1 MRSLQTRIS
10 RKTLAGNPISKQLK
24 REIMKLLYSTI
35 ICYLLSSAVLLM
47 AQSRTIKGKVT
58 DDNGSPLAGVSV
70 IEKTAPENGA
80 TTNVDGNF
88 SITLKNSDQR
98 IIVSYQGFLSKELT
112 ASNNLTI
119 KLETDVKGLEDVVVI
134 GYGRQKKITKTGS
147 IVSITGDNIRQTPS
161 ASLQNTLI
169 GKLPGFT
176 SQLRSGM
183 PGGDGA
189 QFFIRGISTFAGSGQ
204 PLILVDDIEYSYNQF
219 SRLDANEVES
229 ITVLKDAATTAIYGI
244 KGANGVLLVTTKR
257 GKPGKA
263 RVNVTNQFAIT
274 APIRTY
280 EYLNAYETALL
291 RNEAA
296 TNDFN
301 ANRGTFGLP
310 VGTAADSSSLRMF
323 SQKDLDAFKNGT
335 DPYGHP
341 DVDWY
346 NTLFKKQ
353 SMMNTTTIDVSGGV
367 EKIKYFISG
376 SYLWQNGLLRSF
388 DSKEDFN
395 NNYYYKRYNFRSN
408 LDLQPIPRLRLLV
421 NMAGSFGEQNRPVHN
436 GPNSTNDPFFELAGF
451 TNLPPFAYP
460 LYNPDGS
467 YGYNPTW
474 IQGHNNLLGRM
485 KHAGYTRS
493 FENIMNLNINGT
505 YDLGLITRGLSIKG
519 TIAYAT
525 SNTATRTLSR
535 GDGFPSYN
543 YNPVSGIYTAR
554 NILDTRMPLL
564 GLTTSNGT
572 PVRRFN
578 MQGALNYSRK
588 FAAHTISALA
598 LFNQT
603 SDVAVSTDAS
613 LNNVPAKFRGYTFRV
628 GYDYNQKYLLE
639 LNAGYNGT
647 DRFQAKKR
655 YGFFPAVSAGWNLA
669 EEKFISKNLTWL
681 NLFKIRASWG
691 IVGSDDIGSYRY
703 IYQQIY
709 TQTAN
714 SYNFGESPN
723 GFTGMFEGQIGNT
736 NVVWEKERKINYGI
750 DFALFNGKLSGTV
763 DLFDNFR
770 YNILTTPATV
780 PVVFGQTV
788 PVMNIGKVS
797 NKGFEADLTY
807 RSYIGKLEYSI
818 KGTYSVAKNKIVEM
832 GEATPLFAWQ
842 KRTGKPIGM
851 VGNGLYIFDGFYQGK
866 DDIAASPKPPGT
878 VYTGY
883 LKYKDLDGDGVIN
896 ANDRAYVGKANLP
909 QTIFGLSTSINYK
922 NFSLNVLFQGAK
934 DYGYRMVAEAIDAFH
949 ANLQPVHQR
958 RWQPG
963 SGNRADYPAL
973 KLVAY
978 TGLNSANDYPS
989 TYWFIDAWY
998 VRLRSAELSYH
1009 LPASVNDR
1017 LGLADWRI
1025 FINGSNLLTWS
1036 NVYKRYNYDPE
1047 TSSGG
1052 TGAGNYPQQR
1062 IINFGINLSFK

>member
-1 MRSLQTRIS
+1 
-10 RKTLAGNPISKQLK
+10 
-24 REIMKLLYSTI
+24 MKLLYSTI
-35 ICYLLSSAVLLM
+35 ICLLYSVALLM
-47 AQSRTIKGKVT
+47 AQGRTIKGKVT
-58 DDNGSPLAGVSV
+58 DDNGKPLTGASV

-80 TTNVDGNF
+80 TTDVNGNF
-88 SITLKNSDQR
+88 SITLKNSDH
-98 IIVSYQGFLSKELT
+98 IVVVSYQGFLSKEIT
-112 ASNNLTI
+112 VSDNLSI
-119 KLETDVKGLEDVVVI
+119 KLDTDVKGLEDVVVI

-183 PGGDGA
+183 PGADGA
-189 QFFIRGISTFAGSGQ
+189 QFFIRGISTFTGSGQ
-204 PLILVDDIEYSYNQF
+204 PLILVDDIEYSYSQF

-280 EYLNAYETALL
+280 KYLNAYETALL

-301 ANRGTFGLP
+301 ANGGTFGLP
-310 VGTAADSSSLRMF
+310 VTTAADSATLRMF
-323 SQKDLDAFKNGT
+323 SQADLDAFKNGT

-346 NTLFKKQ
+346 STLFKNQ
-353 SMMNTTTIDVSGGV
+353 SMMNTTTVDVSGGV

-388 DSKEDFN
+388 DNKEEFN

-408 LDLQPIPRLRLLV
+408 LDIQPIPRLRLMV
-421 NMAGSFGEQNRPVHN
+421 NMAGSFGEQNRPLHD

-451 TNLPPFAYP
+451 VNLPPFAYP

-485 KHAGYTRS
+485 KHTGYTRS
-493 FENIMNLNINGT
+493 FENIMNLNMNGA
-505 YDLGLITRGLSIKG
+505 YDLGFITKGLSVKG
-519 TIAYAT
+519 TLAYST
-525 SNTATRTLSR
+525 SNTAIRTLRR
-535 GDGFPSYN
+535 GDNFPSYYYSSITN
-543 YNPVSGIYTAR
+543 TYTAR
-554 NILDTRMPLL
+554 NINDTRMPLL
-564 GLTTSNGT
+564 GLSTSNGT

-578 MQGALNYSRK
+578 VQAAVNYNRK
-588 FAAHTISALA
+588 FREHTVSLLA

-603 SDVAVSTDAS
+603 SDVAVSTDAA

-647 DRFQAKKR
+647 DRFQSKKR

-669 EEKFISKNLTWL
+669 EERFISSNLPWL

-691 IVGSDDIGSYRY
+691 LVGSDDIGSYRY
-703 IYQQIY
+703 LYQQIY
-709 TQTAN
+709 SQSTTAATG
-714 SYNFGESPN
+714 YNFGESPN
-723 GFTGMFEGQIGNT
+723 AFTSVFEGQIGNT
-736 NVVWEKERKINYGI
+736 DVRWEKERKMNYGV
-750 DFALFNGKLSGTV
+750 DFTLFNGKLSGAV
-763 DLFDNFR
+763 DVFDNFR
-770 YNILTTPATV
+770 YDILTTRARV
-780 PVVFGQTV
+780 PLVFGQTL
-788 PVMNIGKVS
+788 PVVNIGEVS
-797 NKGFEADLTY
+797 NKGYEAELTY
-807 RSYIGKLEYSI
+807 RNSIGKLEYSV
-818 KGTYSVAKNKIVEM
+818 KGTYSVAKNKIVFMDEP
-832 GEATPLFAWQ
+832 EPLYPWQ
-842 KRTGKPIGM
+842 KRTGKSIGM
-851 VGNGLYIFDGFYQGK
+851 VNNGLYIFDGFYQGK
-866 DDIAASPKPPGT
+866 DDIAASPKPASGMI
-878 VYTGY
+878 YTGY

-896 ANDRAYVGKANLP
+896 ANDRAYAGKANLP

-934 DYGYRMVAEAIDAFH
+934 DYGYRMEAEAIDAFH

-963 SGNRADYPAL
+963 SGNWADYPAL
-973 KLVAY
+973 KLVSY
-978 TGLNSANDYPS
+978 TGLNSSKDYPS

-998 VRLRSAELSYH
+998 VRLRSAELSYS
-1009 LPASVNDR
+1009 LPAAVNDR